1 MSRVRFNI
9 AANIAGQS
17 WALLL
22 GFVCTP
28 FYIKLLGIEAYGLIA
43 FYIVLQS
50 ICQLFDFGLG
60 ATASREVAR
69 LSSNPGESEKKS
81 LALFVGT
88 LERWY
93 WSLGLVLGVA
103 LFFLVPLLAG
113 IWLKPEKLSQLEI
126 LESAKVFGLLALLQW
141 PTSFYQT
148 GLLGL
153 QRQVLLNALQIPFS
167 ALASI
172 GGLIFIW
179 LGPRSVAALL
189 SWQASILLCQIGF
202 LYFHFW
208 AHIGIR
214 RSWATANLSVLRA
227 HWRFSLGM
235 SGISMTGLVITHL
248 DKLVL
253 SRLLSLETF
262 GHYSLAGALARG
274 LYVLISP
281 IFSAY
286 FPRLTSLVAQRDSHA
301 LTVCYHTATQ
311 VVAALVLPLAA
322 VLAFFSEEIA
332 FVWLH
337 DRELAVR
344 VAPLASLLVV
354 GTCLNG
360 LMNIPFALQ
369 LANGRTVMG
378 LVINLCLLVFLVPSI
393 IYATTHFGA
402 QGGAA
407 MWAVANGLYLL
418 VGLPITH
425 KYLLRGETKEWLL
438 GDILLPLVASLS
450 VVGLGRYVLPPDLGT
465 FAAIAAVAL
474 IWVLATLLAC
484 LSSRQVRQWGRAIL
498 LP

>member
-9 AANIAGQS
+9 AANIAGQT
-17 WALLL
+17 WAILL

-43 FYIVLQS
+43 FYVVLQS

-60 ATASREVAR
+60 ATVSREVAR
-69 LSSNPGESEKKS
+69 ISSNPGESEKKS

-93 WSLGLVLGVA
+93 WLLGLVLGVV
-103 LFFLVPLLAG
+103 LFFLVPLIAG
-113 IWLKPEKLSQLEI
+113 VWLKPEKLSQLEI

-189 SWQASILLCQIGF
+189 SWQAGVLLCQMGF

-208 AHIGIR
+208 THVGIR

-253 SRLLSLETF
+253 SRLLSLEMF
-262 GHYSLAGALARG
+262 GHYSVAGALARG

-286 FPRLTSLVAQRDSHA
+286 FPRLTALVAQRDSHA
-301 LTVCYHTATQ
+301 VRVCYHTATQ

-322 VLAFFSEEIA
+322 VIAFFSEEIA
-332 FVWLH
+332 FIWLH

-378 LVINLCLLVFLVPSI
+378 LVINLGLLVFLVPSI

-402 QGGAA
+402 EGGAA
-407 MWAVANGLYLL
+407 MWAVANGLYLA
-418 VGLPITH
+418 VGLPVTH
-425 KYLLRGETKEWLL
+425 KYLLGGETKEWLL
-438 GDILLPLVASLS
+438 GDILLPLVATLS
-450 VVGLGRYVLPPDLGT
+450 VAGLGRLVLPPDLGT
-465 FAAIAAVAL
+465 FATIASVAL
-474 IWVLATLLAC
+474 IWVLATLLSC
-484 LSSRQVRQWGRAIL
+484 LSSRQIRQWGRAIL
-498 LP
+498 MP